1 MPLVLLRYSL
11 VAVQQLIV
19 LKYTDLCVWV
29 FCLDTNLWAACGP
42 GALGDQKIG
51 LDPLEL
57 ELQKIVRGCLDAGN
71 QTQAFW
77 ESSQCS

>member
-1 MPLVLLRYSL
+1 MPLVLLRYTLSL
-11 VAVQQLIV
+11 VAVQSLIV

-29 FCLDTNLWAACGP
+29 FCLDMYLWAACVP

-57 ELQKIVRGCLDAGN
+57 ELQKIVRGCLDVGN
-71 QTQAFW
+71 QTQVFW
-77 ESSQCS
+77 ESS